1 MSINLLMS
9 IKIIKIWFDIFRL
22 SYRNQMTIVDMLF
35 ISEVIFYWIIFLSMI
50 RCPDEKVDEK
60 LRI

>member
-1 MSINLLMS
+1 MS
-9 IKIIKIWFDIFRL
+9 IKIIKIWFDIFVL

-50 RCPDEKVDEK
+50 RCPGEKVDEK